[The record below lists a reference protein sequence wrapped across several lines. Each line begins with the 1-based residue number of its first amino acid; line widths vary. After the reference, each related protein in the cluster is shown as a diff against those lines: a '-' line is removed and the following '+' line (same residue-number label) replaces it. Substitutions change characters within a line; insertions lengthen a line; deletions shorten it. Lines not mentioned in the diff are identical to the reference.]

1 MGRRP
6 RGGLDGDHTRPGGS
20 ALIGRENG
28 RTFVRC
34 YGPAASRPRCRWGI
48 GAPGVSAKS
57 ASPSVVI
64 EHGPSLKSPL
74 GAWSRTAAVRF
85 DDFEALAEAHTANN
99 NTSPVPN

>member
-34 YGPAASRPRCRWGI
+34 YGPAASRPPCRWGI
-48 GAPGVSAKS
+48 GAPA

-74 GAWSRTAAVRF
+74 CGEGLSLR
-85 DDFEALAEAHTANN
+85 
-99 NTSPVPN
+99 